1 MFKGFMVLFIIMY
14 NLLEPDNRETTM
26 LYCNTIMGFI
36 QFIIL
41 FVIAM
46 EIIPLVNDANVLIND
61 ASDSL
66 HDFSVIMPKI
76 NVILPEAQNTT
87 RILGH
92 MIPEITQGMRILRQ
106 LCFQDPECH
115 L

>member
-1 MFKGFMVLFIIMY
+1 M
-14 NLLEPDNRETTM
+14 
-26 LYCNTIMGFI
+26 
-36 QFIIL
+36 L
-41 FVIAM
+41 FVIAI

-61 ASDSL
+61 ASASL
-66 HDFSVIMPKI
+66 HDLSVIMPKI

-92 MIPEITQGMRILRQ
+92 MIPEINQGMYILRQ
-106 LCFQDPECH
+106 LCLQDPECY